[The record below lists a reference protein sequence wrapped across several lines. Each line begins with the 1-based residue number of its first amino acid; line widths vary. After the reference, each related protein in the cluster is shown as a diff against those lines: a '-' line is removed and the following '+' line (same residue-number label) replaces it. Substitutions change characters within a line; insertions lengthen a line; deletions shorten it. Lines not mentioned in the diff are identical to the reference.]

1 MFTTLCF
8 GFSIVLV
15 SASYVFFEFY
25 VSHLHF
31 EFYLVL
37 LIFYYCRKG
46 TDGIS
51 QHHSPPNCS
60 APLEDSRRCPDRH
73 ASAPAMQYIGATRT
87 IISKP
92 AEPECTSQ
100 DAALCADLLVRMHR
114 CARIYES
121 GCSVVRGS
129 TSQDAALFVDLRVR
143 ILYGHCTAV
152 HCTCTTVQT

>member
-8 GFSIVLV
+8 GLYIVLV
-15 SASYVFFEFY
+15 SRVTFRFY
-25 VSHLHF
+25 VSHLNLG
-31 EFYLVL
+31 FYIVL
-37 LIFYYCRKG
+37 LILLLPDRG

-60 APLEDSRRCPDRH
+60 TPLEESRRCPDRH

-87 IISKP
+87 IISKL

-114 CARIYES
+114 RARIYES
-121 GCSVVRGS
+121 GCSVVRGF
-129 TSQDAALFVDLRVR
+129 TTQDAALFVDLRIR
-143 ILYGHCTAV
+143 ILHGHCTAV